1 VQAIPLTAIE
11 RADGYFNEFWGK
23 IITTNHQEL
32 LIKLINKE
40 PLSAGDQPILSQLI
54 QMEILER
61 ITESQYQFQ
70 VPLIQKFVESL
81 IFNHHY

>member
-1 VQAIPLTAIE
+1 
-11 RADGYFNEFWGK
+11 
-23 IITTNHQEL
+23 
-32 LIKLINKE
+32 KE